1 MQSYPSLAEESAASA
16 RKDCSSS
23 TINRG
28 YAPHIK
34 RFHHNNGP
42 AYVVGL
48 SPQRQREQ
56 SAAGLFGR
64 DYSGCGAAP
73 GAVSIPSF
81 RQPGEPVMSLPPCF
95 ANRREAAS
103 TSVVIWP
110 RLAISGRMM
119 AIRHLCWPCH
129 AVVLPVA
136 YEVAR
141 ALDATLDVLLVR
153 KIGAPGYPELA
164 LGAVVEGDAGGSGP
178 HTVVNDDPWAR
189 RALESGAFDAERGRQ
204 LGEICRRQQRY
215 RQGHP
220 VTAMAGRR
228 VIVVD
233 DGVATGATMRAALD
247 AVRMAGAAEVVAAV
261 PVGSV
266 DGLDTLRAVADRV
279 VCLNIPENFGAVGA
293 FYLDFTQTSDDEAV
307 AVARGR
313 CRRTA
318 LGHAWCLVAQ
328 WWCVRRW

>member
-1 MQSYPSLAEESAASA
+1 
-16 RKDCSSS
+16 
-23 TINRG
+23 
-28 YAPHIK
+28 
-34 RFHHNNGP
+34 
-42 AYVVGL
+42 
-48 SPQRQREQ
+48 
-56 SAAGLFGR
+56 
-64 DYSGCGAAP
+64 
-73 GAVSIPSF
+73 
-81 RQPGEPVMSLPPCF
+81 MSLPPSF
-95 ANRREAAS
+95 ANRREAGQY
-103 TSVVIWP
+103 
-110 RLAISGRMM
+110 LG
-119 AIRHLCWPCH
+119 RHLAALGCSRSHDGDP
-129 AVVLPVA
+129 ALVLALPRGGVPVA

-141 ALDATLDVLLVR
+141 MLDATLDVLLVR

-293 FYLDFTQTSDDEAV
+293 FYLDFTQTSDDEALSLLREAA
-307 AVARGR
+307 AVAPPLATHGAWSRNGGVSGGGES
-313 CRRTA
+313 
-318 LGHAWCLVAQ
+318 GHLSNGPAAH
-328 WWCVRRW
+328 